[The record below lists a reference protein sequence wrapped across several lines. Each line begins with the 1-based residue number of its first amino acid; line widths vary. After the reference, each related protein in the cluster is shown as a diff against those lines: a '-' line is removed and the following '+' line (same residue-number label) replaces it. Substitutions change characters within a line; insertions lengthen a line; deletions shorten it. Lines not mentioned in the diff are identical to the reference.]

1 MDERKVRIDN
11 MLNKLKVLDS
21 RIQKLES
28 LTDEVLNE
36 VESTYQQQIKE
47 LHLKKE
53 AIQQKLT
60 EIQEAGDNVLI
71 GTNRKIQQ

>member
-1 MDERKVRIDN
+1 MEKQKEYLDKMVI
-11 MLNKLKVLDS
+11 KLKVLDN

-36 VESTYQQQIKE
+36 VESLYKQKIRD

-53 AIQQKLT
+53 AIKEQILK
-60 EIQEAGDNVLI
+60 IQESGESA
-71 GTNRKIQQ
+71 

>member
-1 MDERKVRIDN
+1 MEKRKEYLDKMVI
-11 MLNKLKVLDS
+11 KLKVLDN

-36 VESTYQQQIKE
+36 VEYLYKQKIND

-53 AIQQKLT
+53 AIKEQILK
-60 EIQEAGDNVLI
+60 IQESGES
-71 GTNRKIQQ
+71 T

>member
-1 MDERKVRIDN
+1 MDKRKVHIDN

-28 LTDEVLNE
+28 LTNEVLSE
-36 VESTYQQQIKE
+36 VESTYNQQIND

-53 AIQQKLT
+53 TIQRKLSD
-60 EIQEAGDNVLI
+60 IQDN
-71 GTNRKIQQ
+71 NSK

>member
-1 MDERKVRIDN
+1 MDKRKVHIDN

-28 LTDEVLNE
+28 LTNEVLSE
-36 VESTYQQQIKE
+36 VESTYKQQIND

-53 AIQQKLT
+53 TIQRKLSD
-60 EIQEAGDNVLI
+60 IQDN
-71 GTNRKIQQ
+71 NSK

>member
-1 MDERKVRIDN
+1 MDDRKVHIDN

-28 LTDEVLNE
+28 LTDEVLSE
-36 VESTYQQQIKE
+36 VESTYNQQIRD

-53 AIQQKLT
+53 DYATKT
-60 EIQEAGDNVLI
+60 HRYPG
-71 GTNRKIQQ
+71 

>member
-1 MDERKVRIDN
+1 MEERKIHIDKI
-11 MLNKLKVLDS
+11 LNKLKALDS

-36 VESTYQQQIKE
+36 VESTYKQQIKE

-53 AIQQKLT
+53 TMQQKLSD
-60 EIQEAGDNVLI
+60 IQETGDNV
-71 GTNRKIQQ
+71 

>member
-1 MDERKVRIDN
+1 MEKQKEYLDKMVI
-11 MLNKLKVLDS
+11 KLKVLDN

-36 VESTYQQQIKE
+36 VESLYKQKIRN

-53 AIQQKLT
+53 AIKEQILK
-60 EIQEAGDNVLI
+60 IQESGES
-71 GTNRKIQQ
+71 T

>member
-1 MDERKVRIDN
+1 

-28 LTDEVLNE
+28 LTDDVLSEVK
-36 VESTYQQQIKE
+36 STYRQHIKE

-53 AIQQKLT
+53 AMQQQLT
-60 EIQEAGDNVLI
+60 EIQEAGNEE
-71 GTNRKIQQ
+71 

>member
-1 MDERKVRIDN
+1 MDKRKVHIDN

-28 LTDEVLNE
+28 LTNEVLSE
-36 VESTYQQQIKE
+36 VESTYNQQIKD

-53 AIQQKLT
+53 TIQRKLSD
-60 EIQEAGDNVLI
+60 IQDN
-71 GTNRKIQQ
+71 NSK